1 MTYPEL
7 TYGPITKEEAEP
19 LWETIYQSLHRH
31 AQPGWNEHVGYEQF
45 RAVKSKNKI
54 LGGMGILDLGQWFGG
69 NIVRTGAVTSVGVAP
84 EGRGI
89 GAASVLL
96 RNSLSEMYELAIP
109 ISTLFPSSTRVYR
122 SFGYERSGTKS
133 TYETTVKEMKAPLN
147 ELEVIESNPSE
158 REETYLLYNER
169 AKLSN
174 GNLDRGSVL
183 WDLILETQGRK
194 IFHYVVMD
202 GDTAVGYVNF
212 QQARSADHIRVRDMV
227 ALNSKCAER
236 LLRFFYD
243 HRTVIDTI
251 SWNGPPNDP
260 MRLLMEEQEVKI
272 AYSRDWMLRIIDIK
286 KAIESRGYPKDI
298 KTTLTLNYEDPILPQ
313 NSGTWTIE
321 VSEGKG
327 LVSKSN
333 LPGLTLGPRGL
344 SPLYTSYLSAFDI
357 KNMGL
362 IEGSSDELAKASL
375 IFSGPKPWIGDQF

>member
-1 MTYPEL
+1 
-7 TYGPITKEEAEP
+7 
-19 LWETIYQSLHRH
+19 
-31 AQPGWNEHVGYEQF
+31 
-45 RAVKSKNKI
+45 
-54 LGGMGILDLGQWFGG
+54 
-69 NIVRTGAVTSVGVAP
+69 
-84 EGRGI
+84 
-89 GAASVLL
+89 
-96 RNSLSEMYELAIP
+96 
-109 ISTLFPSSTRVYR
+109 
-122 SFGYERSGTKS
+122 
-133 TYETTVKEMKAPLN
+133 
-147 ELEVIESNPSE
+147 
-158 REETYLLYNER
+158 
-169 AKLSN
+169 
-174 GNLDRGSVL
+174 
-183 WDLILETQGRK
+183 
-194 IFHYVVMD
+194 MD
-202 GDTAVGYVNF
+202 GDKAVGYVNF

-344 SPLYTSYLSAFDI
+344 APLYTSYLSAFDI